1 MITDRCHSLL
11 EHHGQHCVVA
21 RKGGCSRGRSQ
32 MGSLALRDRVVLE
45 DPLIYNNRQFSHG
58 SVLSFSDQ
66 LELFKEYIEKLKGV
80 VGEEE
85 TKTILSESVY
95 LVSAVTNDL
104 VFTYFSI
111 GLKSLR
117 FNYSTY
123 TDFLAASAS
132 QFLQEIYKLGA
143 RKMGILGAPPIGCLP
158 FQRTMA
164 GGPFRRCSE
173 DQNQAAKLYNSK
185 LSSQL
190 DSLNANLPQARVV
203 YTDIYNPLNHLIKNP
218 TKYASTRFYEATST
232 ISCFTICNVLKY
244 ES

>member
-1 MITDRCHSLL
+1 MI
-11 EHHGQHCVVA
+11 
-21 RKGGCSRGRSQ
+21 
-32 MGSLALRDRVVLE
+32 
-45 DPLIYNNRQFSHG
+45 RQN
-58 SVLSFSDQ
+58 VI
-66 LELFKEYIEKLKGV
+66 ELFKEYIEKLKGV

-218 TKYASTRFYEATST
+218 TKYVFILQKKDISSLFNVLSMKASTRFYEATST